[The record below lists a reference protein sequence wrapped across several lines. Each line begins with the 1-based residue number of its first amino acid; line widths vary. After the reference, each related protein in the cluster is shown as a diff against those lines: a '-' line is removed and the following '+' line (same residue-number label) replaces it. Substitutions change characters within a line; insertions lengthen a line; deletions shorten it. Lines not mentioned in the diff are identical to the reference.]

1 MEAVG
6 RLLVLM
12 GAMLTLVG
20 VVLLLSN
27 RLPFLGA
34 LGRLPGDLSF
44 RVGPVSV
51 FFPLA
56 TMLLVSVLLSVLL
69 TVIAQLFRR

>member
-12 GAMLTLVG
+12 GAMLALVG